1 LLYIPRVADKPIV
14 WVGSSLGAVRAF
26 PADARRAAG
35 YQLRRVQFGLMPS
48 DHKPLPSISSGV
60 LEIRIHTRTEHRI
73 VYLAK
78 FEEVVYVLHAFEKKT
93 RKTSRA
99 DIALVRDRLGQVAAL
114 RRPNKER

>member
-1 LLYIPRVADKPIV
+1 MADKPLV

-35 YQLRRVQFGLMPS
+35 YQLRRVQCGLLPS
-48 DHKPLPSISSGV
+48 DHKPLPSIGAGV

-78 FEEVVYVLHAFEKKT
+78 FEEAVYVLHAFEKKT
-93 RKTSRA
+93 RQTSRA
-99 DIALVRDRLGQVAAL
+99 DVALVRDRLGQVQAL
-114 RRPNKER
+114 RRRSKER

>member
-1 LLYIPRVADKPIV
+1 MTDRPLV

-35 YQLRRVQFGLMPS
+35 YQLRRVQSGLTPS
-48 DHKPLPSISSGV
+48 DQKTLVTVGAGV

-78 FEEVVYVLHAFEKKT
+78 FEEAIYVLHAFEKRS
-93 RKTSRA
+93 RKTSQA
-99 DIALVRDRLGQVAAL
+99 DLALARERLAQVQAL
-114 RRPNKER
+114 RRKSKER